1 MKTLK
6 KILVLLISAALL
18 SFFSACKEQG
28 PAETAG
34 EKIDEAV
41 EQTREN
47 MEEAGDTMKEKTE
60 EIGERI
66 EEAGEEL
73 QKTNK

>member
-6 KILVLLISAALL
+6 KILVLLCGLAFLTS
-18 SFFSACKEQG
+18 FSACKEQG

-41 EQTREN
+41 EQTQEK
-47 MEEAGDTMKEKTE
+47 MEDAGDTVREKAE
-60 EIGERI
+60 EVGKSI

-73 QKTNK
+73 QKTDK